1 MECDICSRT
10 SSSNLPFHCITCA
23 RNVIYGPR
31 LEATRLLLEKESL
44 AKRIEKAVNTR
55 PTGSEK
61 QDKKSRNEDIGLS
74 QAWCRETTQARK
86 VESEG
91 KTGEIEKHILTLR
104 EEIQNARDEISKRK
118 AALERRKKDVESI
131 RTSLP
136 GRRTAVT
143 NRLADSMR
151 KGSQSWSGIN
161 IKSINTRA
169 FLCREAALL
178 YRLRQ
183 RKKAKGAVVIDQFSI
198 GGLPIVDL
206 KELNSKSIAPRGIS
220 EVC

>member
-44 AKRIEKAVNTR
+44 ATRIEKAVNTR

-61 QDKKSRNEDIGLS
+61 QDKKSRNEDISLS
-74 QAWCRETTQARK
+74 QVWYRETAQTRK
-86 VESEG
+86 AESEG
-91 KTGEIEKHILTLR
+91 KAEEIDRHILTLR
-104 EEIQNARDEISKRK
+104 EEIQNARDEICKRK
-118 AALERRKKDVESI
+118 AALAGRKRDLESI

-136 GRRTAVT
+136 GRRTAIT
-143 NRLADSMR
+143 NRLVDSMR
-151 KGSQSWSGIN
+151 KGSRSWSGIN
-161 IKSINTRA
+161 IKSIDTRA

-178 YRLRQ
+178 YGLGQ

-198 GGLPIVDL
+198 GGLPLVDL
-206 KELNSKSIAPRGIS
+206 KEINGKLIASRGI
-220 EVC
+220 